1 MDSKIFL
8 LAYLL
13 NLCLSGLLEL
23 CKKRGVIKFN
33 EICPLWELPSAEKGD
48 RAKLQKLTNF
58 KSKSGHELIVKQLD
72 GPEHGQFKVFRYLIR
87 FDFSSELGFLVLYLI
102 QGNRS

>member
-1 MDSKIFL
+1 MDSKKIL

-58 KSKSGHELIVKQLD
+58 KSNKSGHELIVKQLD
-72 GPEHGQFKVFRYLIR
+72 GPEHGHFKVFRFLISR
-87 FDFSSELGFLVLYLI
+87 FDFSSELRFLVLYLI
-102 QGNRS
+102 L

>member
-1 MDSKIFL
+1 MDSKIL
-8 LAYLL
+8 LL

-87 FDFSSELGFLVLYLI
+87 FDFSSELRFLVLYLI
-102 QGNRS
+102 L

>member
-1 MDSKIFL
+1 MDSKIL
-8 LAYLL
+8 LL

-23 CKKRGVIKFN
+23 CKNRGVIKFN

-72 GPEHGQFKVFRYLIR
+72 GPEHGQFKVFRFLIR
-87 FDFSSELGFLVLYLI
+87 FDFPSKSRFLAVFYLI
-102 QGNRS
+102 L

>member
-1 MDSKIFL
+1 MDSKKIL

-58 KSKSGHELIVKQLD
+58 KSNKSGHELIVKQLD
-72 GPEHGQFKVFRYLIR
+72 GPEHGQFKVFRFLISR
-87 FDFSSELGFLVLYLI
+87 FDFSSELRFLVLYLI
-102 QGNRS
+102 L